1 MKHSRLE
8 RHALLWLTLLFSALI
23 TWPVWRWLWG
33 EWQKNEYYSHGFLI
47 VPIALFIAWRQLR
60 KPAGAEWSPDQG
72 DSHGLV
78 LLGVSL
84 AVLVVML
91 FNRAYYLAAF
101 AMIGLIGGLVWT
113 FGGRQVARQLAFPI
127 LFLVLMVPVPF
138 IEQMTL
144 PLAHFT
150 GAVSGALM
158 KLIGLDIVITGSAVK
173 LPDTDL
179 VIGAQCSGINS
190 MIALLTLTSLI
201 AYVTLGPTWGRI
213 TLVLLAIPLAM
224 LGNIIRVA
232 NLMLFAD
239 VWGVDTAFKLYHD
252 YSGIVIFLLVLL
264 LMKPLTRMLQ
274 CTAVRSDIF

>member
-8 RHALLWLTLLFSALI
+8 WRVLLWLTLLFSALI

-47 VPIALFIAWRQLR
+47 VPIALYFAWRQLR
-60 KPAGAEWSPDQG
+60 KPADVAWSPTQG

-84 AVLVVML
+84 AVLVAML
-91 FNRAYYLAAF
+91 FNRAYYLAAL

-113 FGGRQVARQLAFPI
+113 FGGRRIARQLAFPI
-127 LFLVLMVPVPF
+127 LFLALMVPLPF
-138 IEQMTL
+138 VEQMTL

-150 GAVSGALM
+150 GLASGALM
-158 KLIGLDIVITGSAVK
+158 NLLGLDIVITGSAVT
-173 LPDTDL
+173 LPNTEL

-201 AYVTLGPTWGRI
+201 AYVVVGPIWGRM
-213 TLVLLAIPLAM
+213 TLVLLAVPLAM
-224 LGNIIRVA
+224 LGNIVRVA
-232 NLMLFAD
+232 NLMFFAD
-239 VWGVDTAFKLYHD
+239 AWGVETAFKLYHD
-252 YSGIVIFLLVLL
+252 YSGIIIFMLVLL
-264 LMKPLTRMLQ
+264 LMKPLTRILQ